1 MLDLKQITSAQKITL
16 ITDVNIITNV
26 FFILKYESVLTKVT
40 TLVSLNKTLPSSG
53 PTDSYV
59 RYIRNQTDMLPVDS

>member
-1 MLDLKQITSAQKITL
+1 MSILLQ
-16 ITDVNIITNV
+16 NV

-40 TLVSLNKTLPSSG
+40 TLVALNETLPSSG

-59 RYIRNQTDMLPVDS
+59 IYIRYVI